1 MSDNQIPIGEDE
13 IIKSLEEAIKLNL
26 VEVVG
31 ITSDG
36 SWLYG
41 ATNECRKL
49 LADNTSLGAIADALE
64 NMKEAKEQ

>member
-1 MSDNQIPIGEDE
+1 MSDNQIPLGEDE